1 LQPGLSMS
9 AIFDA
14 IEFAA
19 DAHRGHFRK
28 GTKIPYIVHPLNVAK
43 ILIDARC
50 ADEVAVAAILHDT
63 VEDTPASLDDIRQ
76 RFGEIVARIVEGAS
90 EPDKSKPWEQRK
102 THTIRFLKTAPEDV
116 LLVSCADKIE
126 NLEAIRT
133 DRERVGEEVW
143 ARFKRGR
150 DQQEWYYRSVLAALE
165 ERLTAEPGLSLVSH
179 LRKAVEEVFG

>member
-1 LQPGLSMS
+1 MT

-19 DAHRGHFRK
+19 DSHRGHYRK
-28 GTKIPYIVHPLNVAK
+28 GTKIPYIIHPLNVAK

-50 ADEVAVAAILHDT
+50 AEAVAVAGILHDT
-63 VEDTPASLDDIRQ
+63 VEDTPASLDDIRR
-76 RFGEIVARIVEGAS
+76 RFGEAVARIVEGAS
-90 EPDKSKPWEQRK
+90 EPDKSKSWEQRK
-102 THTIRFLKTAPEDV
+102 THTIRFLKTAPEEV

-126 NLEAIRT
+126 NLEAIRR

-165 ERLTAEPGLSLVSH
+165 ERLTAEPGLSLVSQ
-179 LRKAVEEVFG
+179 LKEAVADVFG

>member
-1 LQPGLSMS
+1 MT

-19 DAHRGHFRK
+19 DSHRGHYRK
-28 GTKIPYIVHPLNVAK
+28 GTKIPYIIHPLNVAK

-50 ADEVAVAAILHDT
+50 AEAVAVAGILHDT
-63 VEDTPASLDDIRQ
+63 VEDTPASLDDIRR
-76 RFGEIVARIVEGAS
+76 RFGEAVARIVEGAS
-90 EPDKSKPWEQRK
+90 EPDKSKSWEQRK

-126 NLEAIRT
+126 NLEAIRK

-165 ERLTAEPGLSLVSH
+165 ERLTAEPGLSLVSQ
-179 LRKAVEEVFG
+179 LKEAVADVFG